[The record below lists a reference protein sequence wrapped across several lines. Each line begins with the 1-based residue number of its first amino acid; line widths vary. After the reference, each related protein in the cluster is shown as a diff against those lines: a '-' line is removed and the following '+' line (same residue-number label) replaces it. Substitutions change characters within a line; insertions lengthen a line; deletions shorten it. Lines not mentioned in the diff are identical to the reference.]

1 MKKST
6 ILHIIVFPILIM
18 MLMIGCYTENRQGSK
33 TTVTTSKE
41 TLHDFQIEQNKVRF
55 ECELTVSNS
64 ADHEVAFEIIGVFSD
79 DQKNGLILESEL
91 TAVDPETASSLF
103 RLDGNAES
111 RIKVEFIG
119 SFAGN
124 PVKQDRNPP
133 EIRIQVKE

>member
-1 MKKST
+1 MKKLSIT
-6 ILHIIVFPILIM
+6 I
-18 MLMIGCYTENRQGSK
+18 LMIGILLLLGCNTASYQEIQNP
-33 TTVTTSKE
+33 VVTSKE
-41 TLHDFQIEQNKVRF
+41 TLHDFQIEQNIVRF

-111 RIKVEFIG
+111 QIKVEFVG

-124 PVKQDRNPP
+124 AVKQDRNAP
-133 EIRIQVKE
+133 EIKILIKS